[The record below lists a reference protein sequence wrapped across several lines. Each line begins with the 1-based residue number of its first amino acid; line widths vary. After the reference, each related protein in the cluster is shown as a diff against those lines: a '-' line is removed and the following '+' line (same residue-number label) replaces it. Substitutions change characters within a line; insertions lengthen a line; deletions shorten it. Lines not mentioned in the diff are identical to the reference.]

1 MRTRLILTIIMTVI
15 GVSGCANDRARL
27 PVNSYA
33 GYTSH
38 GYTSPGACAA
48 GRN

>member
-1 MRTRLILTIIMTVI
+1 MKTLLILISFISVI
-15 GVSGCANDRARL
+15 GVSGCTSEQSRL

-33 GYTSH
+33 GYTPH